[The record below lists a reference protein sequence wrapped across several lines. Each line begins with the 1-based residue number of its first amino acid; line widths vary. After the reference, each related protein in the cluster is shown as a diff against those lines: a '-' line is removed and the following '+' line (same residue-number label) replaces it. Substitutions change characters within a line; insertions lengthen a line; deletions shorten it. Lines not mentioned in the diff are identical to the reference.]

1 MNEPLRI
8 SVGPISIAQTKILKE
23 ALIELVQEIFIQK
36 MKIVSIILHKNSDHV
51 FNSIWILNEV
61 VGQVLYSNTSN

>member
-36 MKIVSIILHKNSDHV
+36 MKIISIILHKNSDHV